1 MKPQAQLRAIVLVV
15 AAPKSLSDY
24 PRPSVAVDVAV
35 LTVLDHRLRV
45 VVADHPIGGAALPG
59 TFLHEGEVLADAA
72 ARALADKAGLQRVPF
87 TQLHVFDRLDRDERG
102 WVLSVGHSAAV
113 PADRMPDGM
122 PDGVGL
128 MPIRNGRAA
137 GDLLFD
143 HAEIVRLAVD
153 RLRRDYAT
161 ELDPAGLLGER
172 FTVFRLRKLY
182 EAIFERPLMKDTFR
196 RLVVP
201 NLESTGEYGSDF
213 GRPAEIYRR
222 TDHTRLTPKAWAT
235 LTGPG

>member
-1 MKPQAQLRAIVLVV
+1 M
-15 AAPKSLSDY
+15 AAPSADLTSY

-35 LTVLDHRLRV
+35 LTVRDDRLQVVVVDHR
-45 VVADHPIGGAALPG
+45 IGGLALPG
-59 TFLHEGEVLADAA
+59 TFLHAGEVLADAA
-72 ARALADKAGLQRVPF
+72 ARALAEKAGLQRVPF
-87 TQLHVFDRLDRDERG
+87 TQLHVFDAPARDDRG
-102 WVLSVGHSAAV
+102 WVLSVGHSAAM
-113 PADRMPDGM
+113 PADRLPADGR
-122 PDGVGL
+122 L
-128 MPIRNGRAA
+128 LPIEAGRAA

-143 HAEIVRLAVD
+143 HGEIVRLAVD

-182 EAIFERPLMKDTFR
+182 EAVFERPLMKDTFR

-201 NLESTGEYGSDF
+201 NLESTGEYGTDF

-222 TDHTRLTPKAWAT
+222 TSLTRLTPKAWAT
-235 LTGPG
+235 LTGPS

>member
-1 MKPQAQLRAIVLVV
+1 MLVV
-15 AAPKSLSDY
+15 VARKALTDY
-24 PRPSVAVDVAV
+24 PRPSVAADVAV
-35 LTVLDHRLRV
+35 LTVLEHRLQV
-45 VVADHPIGGAALPG
+45 VVVDHPMGGPALPG

-87 TQLHVFDRLDRDERG
+87 TQLQVFDRLDRDERG

-113 PADRMPDGM
+113 PAAHLPADGLLL
-122 PDGVGL
+122 PIERGL
-128 MPIRNGRAA
+128 VA

-143 HAEIVRLAVD
+143 HGEIVRLAVD

-201 NLESTGEYGSDF
+201 NLASTGEYGSDF

-222 TDHTRLTPKAWAT
+222 TEHTRLTPKAWAT
-235 LTGPG
+235 LTGPA

>member
-1 MKPQAQLRAIVLVV
+1 MPAR
-15 AAPKSLSDY
+15 PSLTDY

-35 LTVLDHRLRV
+35 LTVRDDRLQV
-45 VVADHPIGGAALPG
+45 VVVDHTLGGTALPG

-72 ARALADKAGLQRVPF
+72 ARALAGKAGLRRVPF
-87 TQLHVFDRLDRDERG
+87 TQLHVFDDPGRDDRG
-102 WVLSVGHSAAV
+102 WVLSVGHSAAI
-113 PADRMPDGM
+113 PAVNLPAGGR
-122 PDGVGL
+122 L
-128 MPIRNGRAA
+128 LPIEQGRAA

-161 ELDPAGLLGER
+161 ELDPARLLGEQ

-182 EAIFERPLMKDTFR
+182 EAVFERPLMKDTFR

-201 NLESTGEYGSDF
+201 NLESTGEYGTDF

-222 TDHTRLTPKAWAT
+222 TGHTRLSPKAWAT
-235 LTGPG
+235 LTVRT